1 MKKLNL
7 LFTIFIGITILSCS
21 SDDDNN
27 QTPDNTSKLIKKVTL
42 SNQNQTYSVNFSY
55 NSDNSIDKLEYL
67 DTGGDFIEQ
76 YFYNN
81 GELDR
86 ILYVGIGLIG
96 ISLVLYFK
104 NNNLYIFVFG
114 LTLIL
119 GVINLIEIYY
129 LNITFGIGPKITLN
143 RQVLSLLSNNL
154 VTRNVKTNYI
164 KEHFDFNKKLRLTH
178 MKMMNIQYQE
188 LMEMETLTFE
198 YY

>member
-81 GELDR
+81 
-86 ILYVGIGLIG
+86 
-96 ISLVLYFK
+96 
-104 NNNLYIFVFG
+104 
-114 LTLIL
+114 
-119 GVINLIEIYY
+119 
-129 LNITFGIGPKITLN
+129 
-143 RQVLSLLSNNL
+143 
-154 VTRNVKTNYI
+154 
-164 KEHFDFNKKLRLTH
+164 
-178 MKMMNIQYQE
+178 
-188 LMEMETLTFE
+188 
-198 YY
+198 